1 MKSLKHKIIFLVT
14 ILITLAIT
22 TLSTFTFLTSKKY
35 LNELSKS
42 EIQERLS
49 NSYNAFQTYIQSSY
63 GEITLT
69 PQGFVDSN
77 NKLIDGNNEVVDK
90 MTADFNSIAT
100 IFRKS
105 GTKFSRICTNM
116 KYDSNAQ
123 TLYSSLDKDSDVY
136 KALIDGKE
144 FSGTTTILNH
154 EYNTLYK
161 PILDSSNK
169 VIGAYAVGVPTSTS
183 SKIVSEAL
191 NSFRIICL
199 AISIISILINIFFVA
214 IMSTKLTKNLKTLV
228 KTSKNMENLDI
239 SQGIPKKLLTLKDEI
254 GDLARALNIVINNLK
269 EFMETSNLLADNVF
283 VHSDKLS
290 FTMNQVDSTAQEISN
305 VVVQIAD
312 SAGKQA
318 KDTEDGYNKVTELNN
333 CIENNNLNM
342 LKLNSAMKEVD
353 KYKNEGMK
361 MLSNLKNQNTN
372 TNESI
377 SNIATVINTT
387 NLKANDIRKS
397 IESLS
402 NIAKQTNLLALNA
415 AIEAARAGEEGKG
428 FSVVAEEIRKLAE
441 ESNSFTNSIQE
452 IIDNLTKQTT
462 EAVDSM
468 NFLTNI
474 IKNQNEIFSTTID
487 KFNGISYNVESSI
500 ESLESLNKTTSII
513 EKNKDSII
521 NLFQNLYRIAEENA
535 ASTEE
540 VSASVEEQTASISEF
555 NESIK
560 EMSNFANDLKSNIS
574 RFKY

>member
-199 AISIISILINIFFVA
+199 AISII
-214 IMSTKLTKNLKTLV
+214 
-228 KTSKNMENLDI
+228 
-239 SQGIPKKLLTLKDEI
+239 
-254 GDLARALNIVINNLK
+254 
-269 EFMETSNLLADNVF
+269 
-283 VHSDKLS
+283 
-290 FTMNQVDSTAQEISN
+290 
-305 VVVQIAD
+305 
-312 SAGKQA
+312 
-318 KDTEDGYNKVTELNN
+318 
-333 CIENNNLNM
+333 
-342 LKLNSAMKEVD
+342 
-353 KYKNEGMK
+353 
-361 MLSNLKNQNTN
+361 
-372 TNESI
+372 
-377 SNIATVINTT
+377 
-387 NLKANDIRKS
+387 
-397 IESLS
+397 
-402 NIAKQTNLLALNA
+402 
-415 AIEAARAGEEGKG
+415 
-428 FSVVAEEIRKLAE
+428 
-441 ESNSFTNSIQE
+441 
-452 IIDNLTKQTT
+452 
-462 EAVDSM
+462 
-468 NFLTNI
+468 
-474 IKNQNEIFSTTID
+474 
-487 KFNGISYNVESSI
+487 
-500 ESLESLNKTTSII
+500 
-513 EKNKDSII
+513 
-521 NLFQNLYRIAEENA
+521 
-535 ASTEE
+535 
-540 VSASVEEQTASISEF
+540 
-555 NESIK
+555 
-560 EMSNFANDLKSNIS
+560 
-574 RFKY
+574 